1 MYIIIREIYM
11 QPPYD
16 SVDSKSIIIMGPQ
29 EGFKVYHKNV

>member
-16 SVDSKSIIIMGPQ
+16 SVDSKSIIIITLD
-29 EGFKVYHKNV
+29 Y